1 MNTTTSQPA
10 DPRREKSGLET
21 FLGLFAEVRRGEAGT
36 ALLLTANVFLILAA
50 YYVIKPV
57 REALIL
63 ATGGAEVKAY
73 TSALQTVLLLGAVP
87 LYAKLASRFPRRRLI
102 NVVTLFFIGCL
113 VAFFLMAKVGLRLQ
127 IPMLLSPFSNPH
139 FGFVPLS
146 LGVLFYLW
154 VGIFNVMVV
163 AQFWSFANDL
173 YTPEQGKRLFAIVG
187 FGASAGAVAGPFISA
202 GLIDSLGP
210 YPLLLVAGAI
220 LVLSLFLTNVVDARE
235 RAVAPPV
242 RTGTGAASDETASS
256 TSGRDSTGRG
266 TGTTDSAK
274 NPSKEEPIGKE
285 GAYKLVF
292 SSRYLLLIA
301 LLILFLNW
309 VNSTGE
315 YILGRV
321 VTQEATQLA
330 AQGVDKGTFIGKF
343 YSDFFGVVNLVGLV
357 VQLFFVSRILKYWG
371 VRVALLIMPVIALL
385 GYSLVAF
392 VPILALI
399 RWVKT
404 AENATD
410 YSLQNTL
417 RGVLFLPTTREQK
430 YKAKQ
435 AIDTIFV
442 RGGDALSALLVFV
455 GTQFLAFQT
464 REFALVNMAFV
475 GIWILLAIA
484 VGIRYRSLTQKA

>member
-1 MNTTTSQPA
+1 MAQVDRKPA
-10 DPRREKSGLET
+10 LER
-21 FLGLFAEVRRGEAGT
+21 FLSLFAEVRPGEAIT
-36 ALLLTANVFLILAA
+36 ALLLTSTVFLILAS

-73 TSALQTVLLLGAVP
+73 TSALQTGLLLAVVP
-87 LYAKLASRFPRRRLI
+87 LYAKLASNFPRRRLI
-102 NVVTLFFIGCL
+102 NIVTVFFILCL
-113 VAFFLMAKVGLRLQ
+113 IGFFALAQQEVRLR
-127 IPMLLSPFSNPH
+127 IPMILPPWDSPR
-139 FGFVPLS
+139 FGLVDLP

-173 YTPEQGKRLFAIVG
+173 YTPGQGKRLFAIIG
-187 FGASAGAVAGPFISA
+187 FGASAGAVLGPFIA
-202 GLIDSLGP
+202 GALIEPIGI
-210 YPLLLVAGAI
+210 YRLLLVAGAI
-220 LVLSLFLTNVVDARE
+220 LLISLVFTNVVDSRERRLARE
-235 RAVAPPV
+235 GGEASRRAIP
-242 RTGTGAASDETASS
+242 G
-256 TSGRDSTGRG
+256 DSEM
-266 TGTTDSAK
+266 
-274 NPSKEEPIGKE
+274 KEEGIGKQ

-292 SSRYLLLIA
+292 SNRYLLLIA

-321 VTQEATQLA
+321 VTNEASRIA
-330 AQGVDKGTFIGKF
+330 AAGGVDKATFIGSF
-343 YSDFFGVVNLVGLV
+343 YSSFFGVVNIVGLL
-357 VQLFFVSRILKYWG
+357 VQLFLVSRILKYLG
-371 VRVALLIMPVIALL
+371 VRGALLIMPMIALI
-385 GYSLVAF
+385 GYSMMAF
-392 VPILALI
+392 VPVLALI

-417 RGVLFLPTTREQK
+417 RGVLFLPTTREEK

-442 RGGDALSALLVFV
+442 RAGDALAALLVFV
-455 GTQFLAFQT
+455 GTTFLAFQT
-464 REFALVNMAFV
+464 REFAIVNMVFV
-475 GIWILLAIA
+475 GVWIALAIA
-484 VGIRYRSLTQKA
+484 VGLHYRRQAHES